1 MKKEK
6 LITRTIITTDANI
19 LCMDMTD
26 IGNPKPINTVYQIP
40 GEYENNADALKVA
53 KALFETADNILVA
66 VVGMAKR
73 ETLYGMPESVFI
85 ANATVLP
92 PRSGAKVDE

>member
-26 IGNPKPINTVYQIP
+26 ITNPKPVNTVYQIP
-40 GEYENNADALKVA
+40 GEYESKEDALKVA
-53 KALFETADNILVA
+53 KALFGTPENVLVA
-66 VVGMAKR
+66 VVGMVKR
-73 ETLYGMPESVFI
+73 EILYGMPESVFI